1 MQVFLKPIED
11 LGMIAW
17 LVPILLVFIVSI
29 NYYGL
34 WSKWVVN
41 ELGLEELAVA
51 SYTFD
56 QARMERGKRT
66 LSYTHTRVSCD
77 LEKRLPNSTPRFT

>member
-17 LVPILLVFIVSI
+17 LVPIAVILIVII

-41 ELGLEELAVA
+41 ELGLDELAVA
-51 SYTFD
+51 
-56 QARMERGKRT
+56 
-66 LSYTHTRVSCD
+66 
-77 LEKRLPNSTPRFT
+77 

>member
-1 MQVFLKPIED
+1 MQIFLKPIED

-17 LVPILLVFIVSI
+17 LVPVMLVIIVLI

-41 ELGLEELAVA
+41 DLGLEELCVA

-56 QARMERGKRT
+56 PARMERGRRT
-66 LSYTHTRVSCD
+66 LAYTLKIRS
-77 LEKRLPNSTPRFT
+77 LEKGVDDERVKLLR

>member
-1 MQVFLKPIED
+1 MQIFLKPIED

-17 LVPILLVFIVSI
+17 LVPVMLVIIVLI

-41 ELGLEELAVA
+41 DLGLEELCVA

-56 QARMERGKRT
+56 PARMERGRRT
-66 LSYTHTRVSCD
+66 LAYTLKIRS
-77 LEKRLPNSTPRFT
+77 LEKGVDDERVKLLI

>member
-1 MQVFLKPIED
+1 MFLKPIED

-17 LVPILLVFIVSI
+17 LVPTLLVIVVSI

-66 LSYTHTRVSCD
+66 LGYNHANKNCD
-77 LEKRLPNSTPRFT
+77 LEKLIPNQ

>member
-1 MQVFLKPIED
+1 
-11 LGMIAW
+11 MIAW
-17 LVPILLVFIVSI
+17 LVPVMLVIIVLI

-41 ELGLEELAVA
+41 DLGLEELCVA

-56 QARMERGKRT
+56 PARMERGRRT
-66 LSYTHTRVSCD
+66 LAYTLKIRS
-77 LEKRLPNSTPRFT
+77 LEKGVDDERVKLLR

>member
-17 LVPILLVFIVSI
+17 LVPIAVILIVII

-41 ELGLEELAVA
+41 ELGLDELAVA
-51 SYTFD
+51 SHTFD
-56 QARMERGKRT
+56 KQRMESGKR
-66 LSYTHTRVSCD
+66 LLVYT
-77 LEKRLPNSTPRFT
+77 

>member
-1 MQVFLKPIED
+1 MQIFLKPIED

-17 LVPILLVFIVSI
+17 LVPVMLVIIVLI

-41 ELGLEELAVA
+41 DLGLEELSVA

-56 QARMERGKRT
+56 PARMERGRRT
-66 LSYTHTRVSCD
+66 LAYTLKIRS
-77 LEKRLPNSTPRFT
+77 LEKGVDDERVKLLR